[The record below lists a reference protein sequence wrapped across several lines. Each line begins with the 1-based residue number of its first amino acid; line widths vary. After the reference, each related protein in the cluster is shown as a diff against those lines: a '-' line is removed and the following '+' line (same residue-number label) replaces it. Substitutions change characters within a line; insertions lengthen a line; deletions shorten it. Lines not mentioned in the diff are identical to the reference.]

1 MSNSRTD
8 TGTLLALTFVV
19 SFCSFAY
26 EFVYSELLTVMYGG
40 TVTQYVITVGLYFF
54 SLGIGAALSDDLDA
68 ADLGGNFFRTEVFL
82 AAAAPAGFL
91 LIVGLN
97 SVRIPQSVPPELIW
111 TVARLPVV
119 VVGFLSGFELPLL
132 THMVDELED
141 GETAMPVWIQNAC
154 NRVHNTV
161 VKGLGTVWSV
171 ERTDGRRSG
180 LSVVLAMDY
189 VGGLVGAVI
198 YARVLYPGLGLI
210 PTIFV
215 LALLNGVAALVFVTY
230 FGDWS
235 RWPVTDKWSWR
246 SVNENSQSSTRALSV
261 GHVSKTLLVV
271 CLVLTAS
278 YAGVV
283 AKHETADEQLSQL
296 YLEQQTEN
304 KYPPGAMRANVVSQ
318 GTTTYQH
325 VIRYNRTWTG
335 TGPNPHFTGKTEQCL
350 RLGSAIQLCESWA
363 DSYHQGL
370 VDVPMSLV
378 EPGPET
384 KVLVVGGGD
393 WIAIDHLRK
402 YNVTVDHVDLDGEFM
417 QQTKT
422 DPFFR
427 KWHDDAYEYDRLN
440 TTTADGYRYLQESN
454 ETYDLVLLDIPG
466 ATDDDL
472 LTLYS
477 AEFYSSIR
485 NHLSD
490 EGVVVTWGYSPDG
503 YPQHHKAF
511 INTVGAAGFTNQLSY
526 WVRED
531 IDSDGQSE
539 RIEQFYVFAPGD
551 RQSLTGDG
559 ETAYVRKHREQ
570 YRTIEWHAVPRYRG
584 VRVNSIFHPNYD
596 ILIDT

>member
-1 MSNSRTD
+1 MTTTRTD

-68 ADLGGNFFRTEVFL
+68 TDLGGNFFRTEVLL
-82 AAAAPAGFL
+82 AAVAPAGFL

-97 SVRIPQSVPPELIW
+97 SVRIPQAVPAALVW

-132 THMVDELED
+132 THMVDELD
-141 GETAMPVWIQNAC
+141 ADETETPTWFRTVGATVHGVVVSAIGIVWN
-154 NRVHNTV
+154 
-161 VKGLGTVWSV
+161 V

-189 VGGLVGAVI
+189 VGGLVGAVV
-198 YARVLYPGLGLI
+198 YARVLYPILGLI

-215 LALLNGVAALVFVTY
+215 LALLNGVAALVFAAH
-230 FGDWS
+230 FG
-235 RWPVTDKWSWR
+235 PWSWWPFGR
-246 SVNENSQSSTRALSV
+246 GSALSRPDDHALSL
-261 GHVSKTLLVV
+261 GRISKTLFVV
-271 CLVLTAS
+271 CLLLTAS

-283 AKHETADEQLSQL
+283 AKHDVADERLSQL
-296 YLEQQTEN
+296 YLEQQIEN
-304 KYPPGAMRANVVSQ
+304 EYPPGAMRANIVSQ
-318 GTTTYQH
+318 ETTTYQH

-335 TGPNPHFTGKTEQCL
+335 AGPNPHFTGQTEQCL
-350 RLGSAIQLCESWA
+350 RLGAAVQLCESWA
-363 DSYHQGL
+363 ESYHRGL

-393 WIAIDHLRK
+393 WIAIDHLRA
-402 YNVTVDHVDLDGEFM
+402 YNVTIDHVDLDDEFM
-417 QQTKT
+417 QEAKT
-422 DPFFR
+422 DPYFR
-427 KWHDDAYEYDRLN
+427 QWHDDAYTYDRLN
-440 TTTADGYRYLQESN
+440 TTTADGYHYLQETN
-454 ETYDLVLLDIPG
+454 ETYDLVLLDVPG

-477 AEFYSSIR
+477 AEFYRSVR
-485 NHLSD
+485 THLSD
-490 EGVVVTWGYSPDG
+490 DGVVVTWGYSPDG
-503 YPQHHKAF
+503 YPEHHKAF
-511 INTVGAAGFTNQLSY
+511 VNTVGAAGFTQQLSY

-531 IDSDGQSE
+531 IDADDETE
-539 RIEQFYVFAPGD
+539 RVEKFYVFAPGD
-551 RQSLTGDG
+551 RRPLTGES
-559 ETAYVRKHREQ
+559 ETDYVRQHRDH
-570 YRTIEWHAVPRYRG
+570 YRHVEWRAVPRYRG
-584 VRVNSIFHPNYD
+584 VRANSIFHPNYD
-596 ILIDT
+596 ILVDT